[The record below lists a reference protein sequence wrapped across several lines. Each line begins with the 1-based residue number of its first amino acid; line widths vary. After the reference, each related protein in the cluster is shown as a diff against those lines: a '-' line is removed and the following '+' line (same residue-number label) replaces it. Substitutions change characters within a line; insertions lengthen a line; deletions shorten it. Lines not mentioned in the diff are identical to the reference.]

1 MELIATSDQQLRHLG
16 YHDPDLAPYFN
27 GVFPSDRLRARPV
40 EEGPRGYIVN
50 IDTRDQPGSHWV
62 ALRTHDGGCT
72 VMDSFAIPLAM
83 YKPHDLLDWL
93 THHFQ
98 GFESN
103 GHAIQ
108 AVDSQACSL
117 YAPMFLIH
125 MSVGGTLDT
134 FMNIFSRH
142 DFVKNDRR
150 VAQWFQHLVERD
162 MTWHRF
168 KQFRQANHAPFQI
181 FRHGHVTTKN
191 MLFDLCL
198 CVGSV
203 AQRDKASDYE
213 SEEPRFESWQSLF
226 FSAYKKDLHTRV
238 SQSCFAPHPTFW
250 WSVPPGAARPCL
262 CQNC

>member
-16 YHDPDLAPYFN
+16 YHDPDLAPYFA
-27 GVFPSDRLRARPV
+27 GVFPSDRLPARPV
-40 EEGPRGYIVN
+40 DERPRGYIVN
-50 IDTRDQPGSHWV
+50 IDTHDQPGSHWV
-62 ALRTHDGGCT
+62 ALWTHDGGCT

-83 YKPHDLLDWL
+83 YKPHDLLNWL

-108 AVDSQACSL
+108 AVDSQACGL
-117 YAPMFLIH
+117 YALMFLIH

-162 MTWHRF
+162 MTWHRV
-168 KQFRQANHAPFQI
+168 KQFRQANEVPV
-181 FRHGHVTTKN
+181 RLLDMV
-191 MLFDLCL
+191 ML
-198 CVGSV
+198 
-203 AQRDKASDYE
+203 Q
-213 SEEPRFESWQSLF
+213 
-226 FSAYKKDLHTRV
+226 
-238 SQSCFAPHPTFW
+238 
-250 WSVPPGAARPCL
+250 
-262 CQNC
+262 

>member
-16 YHDPDLAPYFN
+16 YHDPDLAPYFD

-72 VMDSFAIPLAM
+72 VMDSFAIPLPM

-142 DFVKNDRR
+142 DFVKNDWYPTFSGTRYDL
-150 VAQWFQHLVERD
+150 ASFQTVSPSESCPRS
-162 MTWHRF
+162 
-168 KQFRQANHAPFQI
+168 I
-181 FRHGHVTTKN
+181 VRHGHVTTKN

-250 WSVPPGAARPCL
+250 WSVPRGAARPCL

>member
-16 YHDPDLAPYFN
+16 YHDPDLAPYFAM
-27 GVFPSDRLRARPV
+27 VFPSDRLPARPV
-40 EEGPRGYIVN
+40 KEGPRGYIVN
-50 IDTRDQPGSHWV
+50 IDTHDQLGSHWV
-62 ALRTHDGGCT
+62 ALWTHDRGCT

-83 YKPHDLLDWL
+83 SKPHDLLDWL

-108 AVDSQACSL
+108 AVDIQACGL
-117 YAPMFLIH
+117 YALMFLIH

-142 DFVKNDRR
+142 DFVKKSPGRAMVPTFSGTRYDL
-150 VAQWFQHLVERD
+150 ASFQTVSPSESCPRS
-162 MTWHRF
+162 
-168 KQFRQANHAPFQI
+168 I
-181 FRHGHVTTKN
+181 VRHGDVTIKN
-191 MLFDLCL
+191 MLFNLCL

-213 SEEPRFESWQSLF
+213 SEESRFESWQSLF

-238 SQSCFAPHPTFW
+238 SQSCFAHHPTFW
-250 WSVPPGAARPCL
+250 WPVPRAAARPCL
-262 CQNC
+262 CRNC